1 MDNIDRR
8 ILSLL
13 QTDAGLA
20 LAEIAEAVGL
30 STTPCWRRIQ
40 RLEKNGVIRGR
51 VALLDRDAIGL
62 GVTVIVRVRT
72 NRHDMEW
79 LEQFARTVDDIDEI
93 VEVYRMSGDI
103 DYVLKVVVPDIATYD
118 AIYKRLIT
126 AVPLMD
132 VSSNFAMEEIKFSTR
147 LPLNYAL

>member
-1 MDNIDRR
+1 MDTVDRK
-8 ILSLL
+8 ILDLL
-13 QTDAGLA
+13 QRDGGLA
-20 LAEIAEAVGL
+20 LTDIAEAVGL

-40 RLEKNGVIRGR
+40 RLEKDGVIRRR
-51 VALLDRDAIGL
+51 VALLDRDRIGL

-72 NRHDMEW
+72 NRHDSEW
-79 LEQFARTVDDIDEI
+79 LAQFARTVEDIDEI

-103 DYVLKVVVPDIATYD
+103 DYVLKVVVPDIATND

-147 LPLNYAL
+147 LPLSYAG

>member
-1 MDNIDRR
+1 MDDVDRR
-8 ILSLL
+8 ILTLL
-13 QTDAGLA
+13 QHDADLA
-20 LAEIAEAVGL
+20 LADIAERVGL

-40 RLEKNGVIRGR
+40 KLQKDGVIRAR
-51 VALLDRDAIGL
+51 VALLDRKAIDL

-72 NRHDMEW
+72 NRHDMAW
-79 LEQFARTVDDIDEI
+79 LEQFARAVADIDEI

-103 DYVLKVVVPDIATYD
+103 DYVLKIVVPDIATYD
-118 AIYKRLIT
+118 TVYKRLIN

-147 LPLNYAL
+147 LPLTYAR

>member
-1 MDNIDRR
+1 MDDVDRR
-8 ILSLL
+8 ILTLL
-13 QTDAGLA
+13 QHDADLA
-20 LAEIAEAVGL
+20 LADIAERVGL

-40 RLEKNGVIRGR
+40 KLQKDGVIRAR
-51 VALLDRDAIGL
+51 VALLDRKAIDL

-72 NRHDMEW
+72 NRHDMAW
-79 LEQFARTVDDIDEI
+79 LEQFARAVADIDEI

-103 DYVLKVVVPDIATYD
+103 DYVLKIVVPDIATYD
-118 AIYKRLIT
+118 TVYKWLIN

-147 LPLNYAL
+147 LPLTYAR